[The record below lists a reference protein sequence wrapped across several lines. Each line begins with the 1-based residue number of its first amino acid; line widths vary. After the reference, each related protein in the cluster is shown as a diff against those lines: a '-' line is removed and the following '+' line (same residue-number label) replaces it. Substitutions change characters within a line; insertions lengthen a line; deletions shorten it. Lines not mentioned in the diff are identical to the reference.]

1 MPLDIPFS
9 QQTPG
14 IWRGGQVHE
23 IFRDPPGADY
33 PNGDYHLWI
42 GTATIEC
49 SADYSYFANAER
61 LHILLDGGGLVLRF
75 RDPEETI
82 LLTTGESYTFAGDRP
97 LHATPA
103 GDPVF
108 AFNLIY
114 RQGRSISAQSGAQS
128 GARFVDAAE
137 MPVVLPLPTAG
148 TKLTQ
153 IFYGVRGESCV
164 ESSQGHFLL
173 QAGDTLIYPP
183 VESAG
188 TALRLVNFSADARLL
203 LAHVTDPDALARRGG

>member
-1 MPLDIPFS
+1 MPLHIPFS
-9 QQTPG
+9 QQKPG

-61 LHILLDGGGLVLRF
+61 LHILLDGGGLVLGF
-75 RDPEETI
+75 RNPDETI
-82 LLTTGESYTFAGDRP
+82 LLATGESHTFAGDRP
-97 LHATPA
+97 LHATLA

-114 RQGRSISAQSGAQS
+114 RQRRSIGAESGAES

-137 MPVVLPLPTAG
+137 MPFVLPLPEVG
-148 TKLTQ
+148 TDLTQ
-153 IFYGVRGESCV
+153 IFYGVRGKSCV
-164 ESSQGHFLL
+164 ESSRGHFVL

-183 VESAG
+183 AELAG
-188 TALRLVNFSADARLL
+188 AALRLVNFSADARLL